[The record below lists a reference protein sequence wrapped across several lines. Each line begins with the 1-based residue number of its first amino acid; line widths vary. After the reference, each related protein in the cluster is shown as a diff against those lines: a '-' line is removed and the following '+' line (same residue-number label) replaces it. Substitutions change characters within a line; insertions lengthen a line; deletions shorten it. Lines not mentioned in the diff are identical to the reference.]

1 MDNPTYLEPLNKDA
15 ALKLSEDIDALLDQ
29 ISTHEIKLAR
39 SYARLG
45 GFLRE
50 VKNQQ
55 YWIAYG
61 YDRFSSYLEFV
72 RGKIGR
78 ERSQVYAILS
88 VAEALLPLLTEGQL
102 EEVGITK
109 AHELRRLVAQGGSL
123 EAYVN
128 VPIDMDVTQ
137 GEFRS
142 QCGNVTNLTTVRIMD
157 YAARPRVT
165 AKMLRVAIN
174 EILHIHED
182 KQGLWFD
189 PGGFYATPE
198 ERKEIDQFWSVGR
211 QLFGSKDEQP
221 EHAWKKEVFLAAV
234 RESLSTW
241 SAEVAD
247 GR

>member
-1 MDNPTYLEPLNKDA
+1 MNEPTYLEPLNKDA
-15 ALKLSEDIDALLDQ
+15 ALRLSEDIDALLGQ

-45 GFLRE
+45 GLLRE

-55 YWIAYG
+55 YWMSYG

-88 VAEALLPLLTEGQL
+88 VAEALLPLMTESEL
-102 EEVGITK
+102 ETVGITK
-109 AHELRRLVAQGGSL
+109 AHELRRLVGQGGSL
-123 EAYVN
+123 EATFEVA
-128 VPIDMDVTQ
+128 VSA
-137 GEFRS
+137 G
-142 QCGNVTNLTTVRIMD
+142 GNDWTESVRIMD
-157 YAARPRVT
+157 YAASPKVT
-165 AKMLRVAIN
+165 AKQLRVKVN

-182 KQGLWFD
+182 RQGLWFD
-189 PGGFYATPE
+189 PGGFYATPD

-221 EHAWKKEVFLAAV
+221 DHVWKKEVFLAAI

-241 SAEVAD
+241 AAEVAD